1 MLKEYDT
8 FSLHYQLGG
17 GSRWRQVPVV
27 SIHAGIDHINL
38 AVAYHSTP
46 MLLSDVLSVACICV
60 SVWDVN
66 LLQILHTCV
75 H

>member
-27 SIHAGIDHINL
+27 SIHAGIDRL
-38 AVAYHSTP
+38 C
-46 MLLSDVLSVACICV
+46 MLLPDVLSVACMCV

-66 LLQILHTCV
+66 LLEILHTCAQ
-75 H
+75 